1 MNSTIRARF
10 ARKPYELADVLHNC
24 DPSATP
30 ERIEIEFR
38 KELTDAEYDDFTN
51 SLLVDRDWLA
61 GHGGY
66 LDGHG
71 RNVVEV
77 TAPNRTTLY
86 VDPSGGSYG
95 RYVGVRVE

>member
-1 MNSTIRARF
+1 MSSTIVARF
-10 ARKPYELADVLHNC
+10 ARKPCDLGEVLHNG

-30 ERIEIEFR
+30 ERIAIEFR
-38 KELTDAEYDDFTN
+38 KELTDAEYDVFAAT
-51 SLLVDRDWLA
+51 LLVDRDWLA

-66 LDGHG
+66 LEGGG

-86 VDPSGGSYG
+86 VDPSGGKYG
-95 RYVGVRVE
+95 RYVGIRVE